1 VTTPSD
7 PITVGL
13 RAYSHSDL
21 PKDYILP
28 TAKGIMAKTVT
39 IDEIPKNELN
49 EWGFPASPM
58 WAFRGFTNGASRYER
73 VGGDAR

>member
-1 VTTPSD
+1 VTTPPVSILD
-7 PITVGL
+7 GL

-39 IDEIPKNELN
+39 IDEIPKTELN

-58 WAFRGFTNGASRYER
+58 WAFRGFTDGASRYER
-73 VGGDAR
+73 VGGDE